1 MTKQPHPSD
10 FSRTLEEFYTY
21 LRQLL
26 GVYDRLVPV
35 LEQELDIL
43 IREDLPALDENLKA
57 QQVLVSQTRNFDQ
70 TVTGYYQKLGIQGD
84 TLTEFA
90 LQLQQPEHL
99 RFFELLTEY
108 ETTFRQ
114 INFYRDKCRSLLQTR
129 LHRIDKVLSAHSVPR
144 DKATYDR
151 NASGVQSGLLPQS
164 FEKKV

>member
-1 MTKQPHPSD
+1 MSNHATSSDASKQ
-10 FSRTLEEFYTY
+10 LEEFYTY

-35 LEQELDIL
+35 LEDELNIL
-43 IREDLPALDENLKA
+43 LREDLPALDENLKA

-70 TVTGYYQKLGIQGD
+70 TVEGYYQKLKTRGN

-90 LQLQQPEHL
+90 MQLDPTNRL
-99 RFFELLTEY
+99 RFFELLAQY
-108 ETTFRQ
+108 DITFRQ

-129 LHRIDKVLSAHSVPR
+129 LHGIDKVLSAHSIPR
-144 DKATYDR
+144 DKATYDKS
-151 NASGVQSGLLPQS
+151 ASGIQSGLLPKS